1 MLLFR
6 QAARAESTPYEPGAH
21 QLGYCV
27 HFGTQGPPAREKTH
41 RTVSTPR
48 GTQKTTRAS
57 QPRAVYARSSVL
69 KSSFRRYLLVLRKLP
84 EAPIPPDL
92 RQERGVYLRHLC
104 EGETPDL

>member
-41 RTVSTPR
+41 RTVSTPTR
-48 GTQKTTRAS
+48 HTENNARISAAGCLRTQQRAE
-57 QPRAVYARSSVL
+57 VL
-69 KSSFRRYLLVLRKLP
+69 FP
-84 EAPIPPDL
+84 
-92 RQERGVYLRHLC
+92 
-104 EGETPDL
+104 